1 MLESITCFFG
11 ELFSPGGEYTGFFGI
26 DFWQLLFTWGNLLI
40 LFLIIKHFLYQ
51 PVKKMLADRQSE
63 VEETY
68 RAAEE
73 AKTSALAM
81 QAEYEAHLKN
91 AKEEAGEL
99 VRSATKKA
107 QLRGE
112 EIIAEAHQKSAGIL
126 KKAEEQ
132 IENEKKKAVNE
143 IKNDISDMAF
153 LVAGQVVE
161 KELDT
166 KEHQRLIESFID
178 DIDDLQMS
186 DRQS

>member
-1 MLESITCFFG
+1 ME
-11 ELFSPGGEYTGFFGI
+11 
-26 DFWQLLFTWGNLLI
+26 D
-40 LFLIIKHFLYQ
+40 
-51 PVKKMLADRQSE
+51 
-63 VEETY
+63 
-68 RAAEE
+68 
-73 AKTSALAM
+73 
-81 QAEYEAHLKN
+81 
-91 AKEEAGEL
+91 
-99 VRSATKKA
+99 
-107 QLRGE
+107 
-112 EIIAEAHQKSAGIL
+112 IL

>member
-1 MLESITCFFG
+1 MGIHYR
-11 ELFSPGGEYTGFFGI
+11 LFRVVVLSRGRIHRLFRHRFLAAAFHLGKSA
-26 DFWQLLFTWGNLLI
+26 DFVPDHQALSVS
-40 LFLIIKHFLYQ
+40 
-51 PVKKMLADRQSE
+51 VKKMLADRQSE

>member
-1 MLESITCFFG
+1 MWESITGFFG
-11 ELFSPGGEYTGFFGI
+11 SLFSPGGEYTGFFGI

-112 EIIAEAHQKSAGIL
+112 EIIAEAHQKSA
-126 KKAEEQ
+126 
-132 IENEKKKAVNE
+132 E